1 MAYKPSGYR
10 KLLYLSWILELI
22 YRREFREHITNLELN
37 YRILFHVVFLGLGI
51 MCCLQDTWM
60 CCIPRFWRTLRIK
73 IKLPPVSSYDIKT
86 RVFPCYFMPNLIPR
100 DTTAIPLITK
110 ELDVISN
117 KDKPPS
123 LLKISELKVGSN
135 ILL

>member
-1 MAYKPSGYR
+1 
-10 KLLYLSWILELI
+10 
-22 YRREFREHITNLELN
+22 
-37 YRILFHVVFLGLGI
+37 
-51 MCCLQDTWM
+51 
-60 CCIPRFWRTLRIK
+60 
-73 IKLPPVSSYDIKT
+73 
-86 RVFPCYFMPNLIPR
+86 MPNLIPR